1 MNNENVLAI
10 ETSTSECSVALQT
23 ADGQNASNNPFWQ

>member
-23 ADGQNASNNPFWQ
+23 ADGQMHQITPFWQ